1 MKVIC
6 ILVATLINS
15 VFGAVVNNSITL
27 PTNECGYSNV
37 VYNDSLSQF
46 NPDDTV
52 KFYNFESEASNCGP
66 QNTTLGCVH
75 LQHMTGP
82 FSIFGY
88 NPYTIWYYPYPINN
102 SYTMNLFYNYNGG
115 STVMIGAVPC
125 DDQLYMLGL
134 TKCAFNQQLFSY
146 QFYKYY
152 LFDFFIKCS
161 YNGTTMSLKIDESS
175 DTCVGFERSESR
187 ERSERREHEKCIIN
201 HNIATLVDFQD
212 WVPVP
217 FDYAYDIS
225 DFGVYTSS
233 TVELPTITLTT
244 ATVTQNVTETATTIL
259 NITESTTVTETM
271 SGANATATVTETQSG
286 VNATATVTETLSG
299 ANATATVTE
308 TTSATI
314 TEIIGGV
321 NTTVTETIGG
331 SGLTV
336 TETMSATIT
345 ETVGGSGLTV
355 TETTSATVT
364 ETVGLTITETVS
376 DSALTVTESATVT
389 ETLTITETNTTTST
403 NTSTTTTI

>member
-52 KFYNFESEASNCGP
+52 KFYNFESDASNCGP

-88 NPYTIWYYPYPINN
+88 NPYIIWYYPYPINN

-115 STVMIGAVPC
+115 STVMVGAVPC

-175 DTCVGFERSESR
+175 DTCVGFD
-187 ERSERREHEKCIIN
+187 EHEKCIIN

-212 WVPVP
+212 WIPVP

-259 NITESTTVTETM
+259 NITESTTVTET
-271 SGANATATVTETQSG
+271 QSG

-299 ANATATVTE
+299 VNATVTETLSGANATVTE

-314 TEIIGGV
+314 TEIVGGV

-345 ETVGGSGLTV
+345 ETVAGSGLSV
-355 TETTSATVT
+355 TETVSATVT
-364 ETVGLTITETVS
+364 ETVGGSALTITETVS
-376 DSALTVTESATVT
+376 GSALTVTESATVT